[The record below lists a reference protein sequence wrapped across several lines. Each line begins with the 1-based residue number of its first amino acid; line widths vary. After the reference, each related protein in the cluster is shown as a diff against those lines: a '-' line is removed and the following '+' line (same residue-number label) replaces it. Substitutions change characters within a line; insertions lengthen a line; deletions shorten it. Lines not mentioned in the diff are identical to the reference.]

1 MWITFSLVTLAWIST
16 AQARINCEQVL
27 HDCLR
32 PEHVPWTKCYEDRIG
47 SCITGRIQ
55 SNPKFIHQRVSW
67 SQKVEKS
74 PTPEHSL
81 SIPASALQRSRGPEV
96 LGEDVLLVTTVIN
109 STLFKLSRTRRKQS
123 RVITPDPPAPSVL
136 GDLVLVVR
144 AGNVPVQNLSQP
156 IKLTFK
162 HNKQVG
168 NGTCVFWEESP
179 LDDGTG
185 TWSTKGCDTHD
196 TGDEFICSCN
206 HMSFFAVLVNPALSV
221 SQSDAVNLS
230 YITYIGSA
238 LSVFFTVI
246 SLIIYICLQR
256 RRPEKA
262 TGVHLQL
269 TGALLCLHLTFLLCS
284 FWVWQLS
291 ENEEGWV
298 CKGLGFFL
306 HWSLLAT
313 FSWTALEGF
322 HLYLLLVRVFNIYV
336 RRYLLK
342 LSVVGWGVPT
352 LVAAVCGISGVYGK
366 YNLRDANN
374 QTSAAQIC
382 WMSSEFPHRLLVSYI
397 TTVAVPGALMIL
409 CNSCMLGLVVF
420 KLWRLRASSLG
431 TESSGWKKIN
441 REKGMKLLKD
451 AATVLGLSCVL
462 GLPWGL
468 ASTTYISLPGIYI
481 FTILNSLQG
490 LFMFLW
496 SVALTCKS
504 RSDNDSSVR
513 DPSSQKIMT
522 TSFNN

>member
-123 RVITPDPPAPSVL
+123 RVITPDPPAPS
-136 GDLVLVVR
+136 
-144 AGNVPVQNLSQP
+144 
-156 IKLTFK
+156 
-162 HNKQVG
+162 
-168 NGTCVFWEESP
+168 
-179 LDDGTG
+179 

-196 TGDEFICSCN
+196 TGDEIICSCN

-262 TGVHLQL
+262 MG
-269 TGALLCLHLTFLLCS
+269 C
-284 FWVWQLS
+284 
-291 ENEEGWV
+291 
-298 CKGLGFFL
+298 
-306 HWSLLAT
+306 
-313 FSWTALEGF
+313 
-322 HLYLLLVRVFNIYV
+322 
-336 RRYLLK
+336 
-342 LSVVGWGVPT
+342 
-352 LVAAVCGISGVYGK
+352 
-366 YNLRDANN
+366 
-374 QTSAAQIC
+374 IC
-382 WMSSEFPHRLLVSYI
+382 
-397 TTVAVPGALMIL
+397 
-409 CNSCMLGLVVF
+409 N
-420 KLWRLRASSLG
+420 
-431 TESSGWKKIN
+431 
-441 REKGMKLLKD
+441 
-451 AATVLGLSCVL
+451 
-462 GLPWGL
+462 
-468 ASTTYISLPGIYI
+468 
-481 FTILNSLQG
+481 
-490 LFMFLW
+490 
-496 SVALTCKS
+496 
-504 RSDNDSSVR
+504 
-513 DPSSQKIMT
+513 
-522 TSFNN
+522 